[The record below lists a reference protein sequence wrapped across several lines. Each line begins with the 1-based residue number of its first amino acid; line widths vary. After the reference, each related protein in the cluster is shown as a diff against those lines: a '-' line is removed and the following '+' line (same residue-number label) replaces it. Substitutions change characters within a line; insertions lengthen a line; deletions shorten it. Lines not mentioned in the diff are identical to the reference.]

1 ELATYRETDGL
12 MARVVELQDIFD
24 EFANGSPDPNA
35 IREFLR
41 FANQSWTTSPRF
53 VVLVGKGSFDY
64 REILGPA
71 INLLPPIMAL
81 THAGMASSD
90 TKYADFLG
98 DDGVPDVAIGRL
110 PVTSGAELS
119 AIVRQIID
127 HEAAFDAVGNG
138 ITLFADAPDPQAD
151 FAAIQDDIAAQLP
164 SIWEPT
170 SVYRS
175 EFEDVE
181 AMRAAFFD
189 AVRRSPR
196 VVNYFGHS
204 AMTTLG
210 KNETLFGVAD
220 LETMTIDETQPI
232 FATMTCS
239 ASRFAVPG
247 VVSLGEALL
256 VDEEAAIAVWGP
268 SGISVNE
275 YAAILSSAFL
285 DELNAGIETRIGPVI
300 NRTFGELKGME
311 NGRDMI
317 EIYHLFG
324 DPALRVA
331 KGAAPPDG
339 AGNDGGGPQPP
350 IDQLTE
356 GGCSVGWT
364 NSNTAGATLLL
375 IGLALLIRR
384 RRHGH

>member
-1 ELATYRETDGL
+1 ELATYRETDGF
-12 MARVVELQDIFD
+12 MVRIVELQDIFD
-24 EFANGSPDPNA
+24 EFANGSPNPNA

-41 FANQSWTTSPRF
+41 FANETWTTSPRF

-98 DDGVPDVAIGRL
+98 DDGMPDVAIGRL
-110 PVTSGAELS
+110 PVTSGAELNT
-119 AIVRQIID
+119 IVRQIID
-127 HEAAFDAVGNG
+127 YENAFDTIGNG
-138 ITLFADAPDPQAD
+138 ITLFADAPDPQGD
-151 FAAIQDDIAAQLP
+151 FAAMQDDIAAQLP
-164 SIWEPT
+164 GIWEPT

-175 EFEDVE
+175 QFEDVE
-181 AMRAAFFD
+181 ATRAAFFE
-189 AVRRSPR
+189 AVKRSPR

-204 AMTTLG
+204 GMTTLG
-210 KNETLFGVAD
+210 KREPLFGVAD

-232 FATMTCS
+232 FAAMTCL
-239 ASRFAVPG
+239 ASRFEVPG
-247 VVSLGEALL
+247 VISLGEALL

-268 SGISVNE
+268 SGNSVNE
-275 YAAILSSAFL
+275 YATLLSSAFL
-285 DELNAGIETRIGPVI
+285 DELHAGIETRIGPII
-300 NRTFGELKGME
+300 NRAFSQLDGME
-311 NGRDMI
+311 DGRDMV
-317 EIYHLFG
+317 EIYHLLG

-339 AGNDGGGPQPP
+339 AGNDGDGPQPP

-364 NSNTAGATLLL
+364 NRNTAGATLLL

-384 RRHGH
+384 RRH